1 MTEIVLK
8 IPEEFERDFNM
19 DRFKECFKRVL
30 LDCKAWDCAGISG
43 EDEHE
48 TLNMLIDAFDEA
60 VVLPKGHFIAI
71 CESDYP
77 VTEKVE
83 DTLKETVFVGGD
95 DEHEDR
101 YCFDIKEIIKAD
113 KEERK

>member
-1 MTEIVLK
+1 MAQILINIPDFLYKQILK
-8 IPEEFERDFNM
+8 
-19 DRFKECFKRVL
+19 KHVS
-30 LDCKAWDCAGISG
+30 KATIAR
-43 EDEHE
+43 
-48 TLNMLIDAFDEA
+48 AFQNG

-71 CESDYP
+71 CDSDYP
-77 VTEKVE
+77 ITEKVE

-113 KEERK
+113 QEERK

>member
-1 MTEIVLK
+1 MAQIVINIDNKTYKVFMELMAGNLWRSNYK
-8 IPEEFERDFNM
+8 GIIG
-19 DRFKECFKRVL
+19 KC
-30 LDCKAWDCAGISG
+30 LDAIKHG
-43 EDEHE
+43 
-48 TLNMLIDAFDEA
+48 
-60 VVLPKGHFIAI
+60 VVLPKGQFIAI
-71 CESDYP
+71 CDSDYP
-77 VTEKVE
+77 ITEKVE